1 MRQVIN
7 MPTSK
12 VLSSFLLSIFLY
24 ASLISSSNAVYDD
37 EEEALIELYGDEE
50 TISIATGS
58 AQPISRAP
66 AVATVITA
74 RDIKKMGA
82 TDVDEVLETVPGLHV
97 SRNSFANTPIYTFR
111 GIYSVTS
118 PQVLMLIN
126 GISVNNLFQGDRG
139 LIWGGM
145 PVEAISR
152 IEVVRGPGSAL
163 YGADAFSGVINV
175 ITKQAN
181 EIDGL
186 EVGSRIGRFDTR
198 DFWALYG
205 GNIGGIDLAFSIEG
219 RQTDG
224 HDEDVNADFQ
234 TILDGFTGTN
244 ASLAPGSVNNE
255 KDWLDTR
262 LDISKGNW
270 KFRAGLQSR
279 QSVGSGV
286 GVGEALDPSGE
297 FSSKRWN
304 ADLTYNN
311 NTWFD
316 KLDLTSQ
323 VSFFNTSQEVD
334 EDQLIFPPGA
344 IVPGLGGPFPDGVIG
359 NPEGWER
366 HLRYNLTALFSGIK
380 NHTVRFGSGYVH
392 SELYKVKEE
401 KNFGLDGNG
410 VPIPLGSPLVDVTD
424 TPAVFIPEKHRSNV
438 FVSLQDVWQ
447 LSNDWELTAGLRY
460 DDYNDFGDT
469 WNPRLALVWA
479 ARHDL
484 TAKLLYGQAFRAPS
498 LAEFR
503 LENNPVALGNDQLDP
518 EEMET
523 LELAFDYRPKDN
535 FRIGLNLFKYEWDD
549 IIQYAPSA
557 SLPVGFLQA
566 QNIGEQDGSGFEF
579 EFDWDVSRKLKILGN
594 FAYQDSEDKTTDKD
608 VGNAPERQFY
618 VRTEWEFKPGWNVSP
633 QWNFVID
640 RERPPGDT
648 RSNIDDYDILDL
660 TLRHTVFNGRW
671 ELALSGRNVL
681 NKRAFEPTSTSIAG
695 DLPLARRSFW
705 GEFRFNY

>member
-1 MRQVIN
+1 MRQFKKIDI
-7 MPTSK
+7 SK
-12 VLSSFLLSIFLY
+12 VFNSFLLGIFLY
-24 ASLISSSNAVYDD
+24 MPVIPLLHADYD

-58 AQPISRAP
+58 VQPISRAP

-74 RDIKKMGA
+74 QDIKEMGA
-82 TDVDEVLETVPGLHV
+82 TDVDKVLEAVPGLHV
-97 SRNSFANTPIYTFR
+97 SRNTFANAPIYIFR
-111 GIYSVTS
+111 GVYSEFN

-152 IEVVRGPGSAL
+152 IEIIRGPGSAL
-163 YGADAFSGVINV
+163 YGADAFAGVINI

-186 EVGSRIGRFDTR
+186 EVGSRVGNFNMHDL
-198 DFWALYG
+198 WVLYG
-205 GNIGGIDLAFSIEG
+205 GEVAGFDVAFTLEG

-224 HDEDVNADFQ
+224 DDEDIDSDFQ
-234 TILDGFTGTN
+234 TILDSGFGTN
-244 ASLAPGSVNNE
+244 ASLAPGSVSNE
-255 KDWLDTR
+255 RDWLDTR

-270 KFRAGLQSR
+270 QFRAGLQSR
-279 QSVGSGV
+279 QNVGSGV
-286 GVGEALDPSGE
+286 GVGEALDQSGE
-297 FSSKRWN
+297 FSSNRWN

-316 KLDLTSQ
+316 NLDLTSQ

-344 IVPGLGGPFPDGVIG
+344 VVPGLGGPFPNGVIG

-366 HLRYNLTALFSGIK
+366 HLRYKLTALFSGIE
-380 NHTVRFGSGYVH
+380 NHLIRIGGGYTN
-392 SELYKVKEE
+392 SKLYKVKEE

-410 VPIPLGSPLVDVTD
+410 VPIPLGSPPVDVTD
-424 TPAVFIPEKHRSNV
+424 TPAVFIPEKHRDNTFV
-438 FVSLQDVWQ
+438 FLQDVWQ
-447 LSNDWELTAGLRY
+447 LGNDWELTAGLRY

-484 TAKLLYGQAFRAPS
+484 TAKLLYGEAFRAPS

-503 LENNPVALGNDQLDP
+503 LQNNPVALGNDELDP
-518 EEMET
+518 EKMET
-523 LELAFDYRPKDN
+523 IELAFDYQPKDN
-535 FRIGLNLFKYEWDD
+535 LRLGLNLFRYEWDD
-549 IIQYAPSA
+549 IIQYAPSP

-566 QNIGEQDGSGFEF
+566 QNIGKQDGYGFEF
-579 EFDWDVSRKLKILGN
+579 EFDWNVSRTLNVLGN
-594 FAYQDSEDKTTDKD
+594 FAHQNSEDKTTHEDA
-608 VGNAPERQFY
+608 GNAPEHQFY
-618 VRTEWEFKPGWNVSP
+618 VRTDWEFKPGWKISP
-633 QWNFVID
+633 QWNFVLD

-648 RSNIDDYDILDL
+648 RSDIDDYDILDI
-660 TLRHTVFNGRW
+660 TLRHTSYSGRW
-671 ELALSGRNVL
+671 EFALSGRNIL

-695 DLPLARRSFW
+695 DYPLARRSAW
-705 GEFRFNY
+705 GELRIHY